1 MTSFKI
7 NYLLRVLP
15 PNVVTLGVRVSVFQ
29 FGEHTVESVA
39 RAYYTVRL
47 ERKVDSIMQC
57 LVRNFNFI

>member
-47 ERKVDSIMQC
+47 ERKVDSIM
-57 LVRNFNFI
+57 